1 MQSNF
6 EIWYPERAI
15 IELLKY
21 QISFNT
27 SSTKWWNGELNYTSI

>member
-21 QISFNT
+21 QISFT